1 MLADKPS
8 DWLYERFLANTQ
20 GLPVFPLMLSSVD
33 AAVLFR
39 RTGTRADMIF
49 IDANHT
55 YESVKADIEAWMP
68 LLVDGGVLCGH
79 DFDRTYWPGI
89 VRAVEECIPAFH
101 VVPNTTI
108 WSTEAV

>member
-1 MLADKPS
+1 
-8 DWLYERFLANTQ
+8 
-20 GLPVFPLMLSSVD
+20 
-33 AAVLFR
+33 
-39 RTGTRADMIF
+39 
-49 IDANHT
+49 
-55 YESVKADIEAWMP
+55 
-68 LLVDGGVLCGH
+68 LCGH